1 MSFNFAYL
9 SGGKLYLKFGRANV
23 RAIASEFG
31 QAAQQRVI
39 QAQRRNGWKQK
50 NAMANFLP
58 AGMSGDVSSAET
70 NVQIAVQGVCPTSA
84 DRLLYTLEAG
94 EIGGIFTLEQLAAS
108 ADRSQQPKEKR
119 LFHSADFKVDRV
131 DYHPIHK
138 LIACAVVRK
147 DGIANIAMMPVDAVH
162 LQEVTEGDSIDL
174 APKWIPGKRKAVV
187 FQSAGIGRDRS
198 GYIIEHKH
206 STIEQLDF
214 DKQAVITLASDPN
227 YDLLSPQMSAGG
239 ILYYIRRPY
248 RPLQQRVR
256 LTHTLKELLLVPVRL
271 LAAMFGWLNFFTR
284 RYTGK
289 ALIASP
295 PPQRTT
301 DRHMFLLGRWIDVAA
316 EVERNRRFG
325 DADSPSLVP
334 RSWELIE
341 QRPHQEP
348 KVIAQGVLAFD
359 VSLDGKLIYS
369 NGTAVYGVRQGG
381 VAERLVLDCPIE
393 QVSMIDRGNELN

>member
-9 SGGKLYLKFGRANV
+9 SAGRLYLKFGRANV

-31 QAAQQRVI
+31 QAAQQRVL

-50 NAMANFLP
+50 NTMANFLP
-58 AGMSGDVSSAET
+58 AGISGNIANTDT

-94 EIGGIFTLEQLAAS
+94 EIGGIFTLEQLAVS

-131 DYHPIHK
+131 DYQPLHK

-147 DGIANIAMMPVDAVH
+147 DGIANIAMMPADAVH

-187 FQSAGIGRDRS
+187 FQSAGICRDRS

-214 DKQAVITLASDPN
+214 DKQEVITLASDSQ
-227 YDLLSPQMSAGG
+227 YDLLSPQLSAGG
-239 ILYYIRRPY
+239 TLYYIRRPY
-248 RPLQQRVR
+248 RPLRQRIR
-256 LTHTLKELLLVPVRL
+256 LRHTIKELLLVPVRL

-289 ALIASP
+289 ALLVQA
-295 PPQRTT
+295 PPQQTT
-301 DRHMFLLGRWIDVAA
+301 DRHMLLLGKWVDVTA

-348 KVIAQGVLAFD
+348 NVIAQGVLAFD
-359 VSLDGKLIYS
+359 VGLDGTLIYS
-369 NGTAVYGVRQGG
+369 NGTAVYGVRVGG
-381 VAERLVLDCPIE
+381 IAERLVLDCPIE
-393 QVSMIDRGNELN
+393 QVSMIDRGNDLN